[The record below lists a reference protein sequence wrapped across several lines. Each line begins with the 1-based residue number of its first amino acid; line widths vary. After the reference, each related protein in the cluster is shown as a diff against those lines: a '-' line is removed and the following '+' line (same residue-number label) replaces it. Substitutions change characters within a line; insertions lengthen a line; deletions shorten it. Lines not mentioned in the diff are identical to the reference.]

1 MALPSM
7 LMGLVAFPFT
17 LLGFGAVVYTAAL
30 PSLVAGAEQGDG
42 LYARVS
48 QDGLVQALGGSSAG
62 SDASDAGSQGAS
74 DGDGASSSRETIT
87 GGGASV
93 GGASGVN
100 GGATTPIIPADDD
113 DAPGAA
119 GQGGEQKPGDG
130 QHGSSGDD
138 QGQKPGTGGN
148 GSGND
153 NPHDSGSGAGSDPGD
168 DGSQGENNAQE
179 QADYEFLRGEFEA
192 LEGSNGYIARVNA
205 CTAAFENDAFASA
218 EVRRNHAAHC
228 SALESEVFNRY
239 ATLLNTRVSKKY
251 TAARGDLIAMYRC
264 LATYLST
271 LGSAWEINTGF
282 SDPASHVD
290 EFMLPLK
297 NAEVNG
303 ENASLAEFNDY
314 YSEFV
319 PS

>member
-7 LMGLVAFPFT
+7 LMGLVVFSFT

-30 PSLVAGAEQGDG
+30 PSLVAGAGQGDG

-100 GGATTPIIPADDD
+100 GGATTPNASADDD
-113 DAPGAA
+113 DTPGGSGQA
-119 GQGGEQKPGDG
+119 GAQKPGDD
-130 QHGSSGDD
+130 QQGSSGDD
-138 QGQKPGTGGN
+138 QGKNPGTGGN

-153 NPHDSGSGAGSDPGD
+153 NPDGSGSGSDSGD
-168 DGSQGENNAQE
+168 DGSQGENDAQE
-179 QADYEFLRGEFEA
+179 QEDYEFLRGEFEA

-205 CTAAFENDAFASA
+205 CTAAFENDALASA

-239 ATLLNTRVSKKY
+239 VTLLNTRVSKKY

-271 LGSAWEINTGF
+271 LGSAWEINTDF

-290 EFMLPLK
+290 EFMQPLK

-303 ENASLAEFNDY
+303 ENASLADFNKY
-314 YSEFV
+314 YREFV
-319 PS
+319 LS

>member
-7 LMGLVAFPFT
+7 LMGLVVFSFT

-30 PSLVAGAEQGDG
+30 PSLVAGAGQGDG

-100 GGATTPIIPADDD
+100 GGAITPNASADDD
-113 DAPGAA
+113 DTPGGSGQA
-119 GQGGEQKPGDG
+119 GAQKPGD
-130 QHGSSGDD
+130 D
-138 QGQKPGTGGN
+138 QGKNPGTGGN

-153 NPHDSGSGAGSDPGD
+153 NPDGSGSGSGSDSGD

-179 QADYEFLRGEFEA
+179 QADYEFLREEFEA
-192 LEGSNGYIARVNA
+192 LEGGSGYIARVNA
-205 CTAAFENDAFASA
+205 CTAAFESDALASA
-218 EVRRNHAAHC
+218 EVRKNHAAHC
-228 SALESEVFNRY
+228 YSLQSEVFNRY
-239 ATLLNTRVSKKY
+239 VTLLNTPVSKKY
-251 TAARGDLIAMYRC
+251 TSARGDLIAMYRC

-271 LGSAWEINTGF
+271 LGSAWEINTNF

-303 ENASLAEFNDY
+303 ENASLADFNKY
-314 YSEFV
+314 YREFV
-319 PS
+319 LS